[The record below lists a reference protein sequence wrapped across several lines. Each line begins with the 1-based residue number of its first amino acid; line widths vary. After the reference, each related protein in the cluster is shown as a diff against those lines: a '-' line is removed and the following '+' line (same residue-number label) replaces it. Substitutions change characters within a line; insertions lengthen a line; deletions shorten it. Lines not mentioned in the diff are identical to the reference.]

1 MASPLVFDRVDYHYG
16 RHRAIAEITVQLSG
30 GITGLLGRNGAGK
43 TTLMRLAMGLL
54 APSGGQ
60 VRLLGADPVRQPAC
74 RLRAGYLPQSFEP
87 PRNMR
92 VRDYVETLALLSG
105 VPHRRVRE
113 AAEQALVH
121 VGLLEKA
128 TSRLSALSGGM
139 LRRVGVAQAIVH
151 DPELLIV
158 DEPAAG
164 LDPEER
170 VRLYHT
176 LRQFAAERPVLVSTH
191 HVDELERE
199 ADHLWMLRR
208 GALTWHGTIPAAL
221 QSVHGLVR
229 EGVLAE
235 GERPIGRP
243 IAQRPTVEGIRW
255 RILGDD
261 PRLSPCEPTLLDAY
275 IFHAGQ
281 EEV

>member
-1 MASPLVFDRVDYHYG
+1 MESPLVFDTVDYHYG
-16 RHRAIAEITVQLSG
+16 RHCAVAGVTARLSG

-54 APSGGQ
+54 VPSGGQ
-60 VRLLGADPVRQPAC
+60 VRLLGADPARQPSC

-92 VRDYVETLALLSG
+92 VRAYVETLALLSG
-105 VPHRRVRE
+105 VPQRRVR
-113 AAEQALVH
+113 AAVEDALAQ
-121 VGLLEKA
+121 VGLLDKA
-128 TSRLSALSGGM
+128 SSRLGALSGGM

-151 DPELLIV
+151 SPDVLIV

-176 LRQFAAERPVLVSTH
+176 LRQLSARCPVLVSTH

-208 GALTWHGTIPAAL
+208 GKLTWQGSIPEAL
-221 QSVHGLVR
+221 RSVAGLVR

-235 GERPIGRP
+235 GERPAGRA
-243 IAQRPTVEGIRW
+243 ISERPTAAGIRW
-255 RILGDD
+255 RTLGDD
-261 PRLSPCEPTLLDAY
+261 PRLLPAEPTLLDAY
-275 IFHAGQ
+275 IHHAGQ
-281 EEV
+281 EG